1 MTKRISDWRDRPW
14 DSPWTGD
21 PIRIAAADAV
31 TEIGLSR
38 SMCYGSCPVYNVS
51 LRRSGEA
58 RFEGEHFVDLLGTHI
73 ARIEPGDFEVLALAV
88 AHLGFDALAP
98 DYTVAI
104 TCQPTATTWLV
115 RGDVRRQVGDYGSAG
130 PRSLHV
136 IEGLIDAAASELRW
150 RPEGGKAAGSGGPAR
165 PPSAQA
171 ERRHWTQRRYDGN
184 DAAAAL
190 DTAGLTARERRLL
203 QLRFGLE
210 DGRARTLEEVGRE
223 FMVTEARVRQIEAK
237 ALGKVRGLRRS
248 RRERDDTE

>member
-21 PIRIAAADAV
+21 PVTIAAADAV

-38 SMCYGSCPVYNVS
+38 SMCYGSCPVYSVS

-73 ARIEPGDFEVLALAV
+73 AQIEPGDFEVLALAV

-104 TCQPTATTWLV
+104 TCQPTTTTWLV
-115 RGDVRRQVGDYGSAG
+115 RGDVRQEVSD
-130 PRSLHV
+130 
-136 IEGLIDAAASELRW
+136 
-150 RPEGGKAAGSGGPAR
+150 
-165 PPSAQA
+165 
-171 ERRHWTQRRYDGN
+171 DGN
-184 DAAAAL
+184 DAAVAL

-210 DGRARTLEEVGRE
+210 DGRARTLEEVGEE
-223 FMVTEARVRQIEAK
+223 FKMTPARIRQIEAN
-237 ALGKVRGLRRS
+237 ALRKLRSTRPSS
-248 RRERDDTE
+248 RTVGDDSA

>member
-21 PIRIAAADAV
+21 PVTIAAADAV

-38 SMCYGSCPVYNVS
+38 SMCYGSCPVYSVS

-73 ARIEPGDFEVLALAV
+73 AQIEPGDFEVLALAV

-104 TCQPTATTWLV
+104 TCQPTTTTWLV
-115 RGDVRRQVGDYGSAG
+115 RGDVRQEVSDDGNDAAVA
-130 PRSLHV
+130 LDV

-150 RPEGGKAAGSGGPAR
+150 RPEGEERSASEGLLRPRSSSG
-165 PPSAQA
+165 

-184 DAAAAL
+184 EAAAVL
-190 DTAGLTARERRLL
+190 DQAGLTARERRVL

-210 DGRARTLEEVGRE
+210 GRARPD
-223 FMVTEARVRQIEAK
+223 ARGGQQGVQRDAR
-237 ALGKVRGLRRS
+237 ADPPDRG
-248 RRERDDTE
+248 ERAA